1 MEDRR
6 FEMETRPSNWLYT
19 YYCIVNEI
27 NQKIKNV
34 KPEEAELKKKLIN
47 KRNKA
52 VAKMNKILELSGAY
66 GREKDQLKECTK
78 AVREVK
84 LDSIYC
90 LNGRIQTLK
99 NLDKMFHNRPEQQR
113 LYFTLLDLW
122 VLNADQ
128 IIFYD
133 LEYLSDL
140 GQRLFER
147 LKNLK

>member
-47 KRNKA
+47 NRNKA

-99 NLDKMFHNRPEQQR
+99 NLDKMFHNRPEHQR

>member
-1 MEDRR
+1 MD
-6 FEMETRPSNWLYT
+6 TRPSNWLYI
-19 YYCIVNEI
+19 YYCILNEI
-27 NQKIKNV
+27 NQKIKSI

-52 VAKMNKILELSGAY
+52 VSKMNKILELSGTY
-66 GREKDQLKECTK
+66 NKEKNQLKEWAR

-99 NLDKMFHNRPEQQR
+99 NLDKIFYNRPEHQR
-113 LYFTLLDLW
+113 LYFILLDLW

-128 IIFYD
+128 IIFD
-133 LEYLSDL
+133 DIEYLSDL

-147 LKNLK
+147 LKNLN

>member
-99 NLDKMFHNRPEQQR
+99 NLDKMFHNRPEHQR